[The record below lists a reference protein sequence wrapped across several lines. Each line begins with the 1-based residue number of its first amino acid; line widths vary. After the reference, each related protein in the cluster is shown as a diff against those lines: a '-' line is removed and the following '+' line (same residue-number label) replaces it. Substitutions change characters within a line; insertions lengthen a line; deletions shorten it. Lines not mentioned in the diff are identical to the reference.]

1 MASPGNQHCANSI
14 GTLLFPILKQFS
26 VHCVKSV
33 KTLNSRREQWLWRA
47 GGSDLIRALLL
58 LNFLLEDYHSER
70 SAGEQRAVARV
81 TKHEWEQKRKWDDRI
96 RRCTTNDNSPQQLRF
111 SYEKIVLP
119 SVLWRC
125 WLGGRKGIRP
135 VKNSGG
141 DCWCG
146 CLSGAICRLAYGPV
160 DATATHCHLLQ

>member
-1 MASPGNQHCANSI
+1 MVISNHNSFGCCLIKLLPYILFEKYINILALEITSPGNRHCANSI

-96 RRCTTNDNSPQQLRF
+96 RRCTTNDNSPQQLLF
-111 SYEKIVLP
+111 SYEKIVDTTLNNTP
-119 SVLWRC
+119 ALSA
-125 WLGGRKGIRP
+125 GGF
-135 VKNSGG
+135 S
-141 DCWCG
+141 
-146 CLSGAICRLAYGPV
+146 S
-160 DATATHCHLLQ
+160 